1 MAAEVQLSSN
11 MRKALLV
18 LNCVILSIGNCGGP
32 LVMRLYF
39 VLGGER
45 IWFSSWLETVGWPLI
60 LVPLIITYMHRRTK
74 QDSHAK
80 LFFMKPPL
88 FVASA
93 VIGVLTGFDD
103 YLYAYGV
110 AKLPVSTSA
119 LIIASQLAF
128 TAAFAFLLVKQK
140 FTSYF
145 VNAIFLLSIGA
156 GVLALHNSS
165 DYPANESNKEYYLGF
180 FMILAA
186 ATLYGF
192 IFPLVELTYK
202 KAKQAITYSLVMEI
216 QMVMCFF
223 ATVFCTVG
231 MLVNNDFQAIPREA
245 KEYELGEAKYYLVV
259 VWNGI
264 IMVMCFFATVFCT
277 VGMLVNNDFQAISRE
292 AKEYELGEAK
302 YYLVVVWNGI
312 IWQCFFLGAIGVIF
326 SASSLVCGIVI
337 AVLLPVTE
345 ILAVIFFQEKF
356 QAEKGVSLALSLWG
370 FVSYFYGEIKDSKK
384 KKNPTPETE
393 LPQTV
398 NP

>member
-119 LIIASQLAF
+119 LIVASQLAF

-140 FTSYF
+140 FTSYS

-156 GVLALHNSS
+156 GVLALHTSS
-165 DYPANESNKEYYLGF
+165 DRPTNESNKEYYLGF
-180 FMILAA
+180 VMTLAA
-186 ATLYGF
+186 AALYGF
-192 IFPLVELTYK
+192 ILPLVELTYK
-202 KAKQAITYSLVMEI
+202 KTKQAITYSLVMEI
-216 QMVMCFF
+216 Q
-223 ATVFCTVG
+223 
-231 MLVNNDFQAIPREA
+231 
-245 KEYELGEAKYYLVV
+245 
-259 VWNGI
+259 
-264 IMVMCFFATVFCT
+264 MVMCFFATVFCT

-312 IWQCFFLGAIGVIF
+312 IWQCFFLVSIGVIF

-337 AVLLPVTE
+337 TVLLPVTE
-345 ILAVIFFQEKF
+345 ILAVIFFREKF

-384 KKNPTPETE
+384 KKNPTSETE

>member
-1 MAAEVQLSSN
+1 MEAQLSSN

-39 VLGGER
+39 VRGGER
-45 IWFSSWLETVGWPLI
+45 IWFSSWLETAGWPLI

-74 QDSHAK
+74 QGSHAK

-140 FTSYF
+140 FTSYS

-156 GVLALHNSS
+156 GVLALHTSS
-165 DYPANESNKEYYLGF
+165 DRPANESNKEYYLGF
-180 FMILAA
+180 VMTLAA
-186 ATLYGF
+186 AALYGF
-192 IFPLVELTYK
+192 ILPLVELTYK

-216 QMVMCFF
+216 Q
-223 ATVFCTVG
+223 
-231 MLVNNDFQAIPREA
+231 
-245 KEYELGEAKYYLVV
+245 
-259 VWNGI
+259 
-264 IMVMCFFATVFCT
+264 MVMCFFATVFCT

-326 SASSLVCGIVI
+326 STSSLVCGIVI

>member
-1 MAAEVQLSSN
+1 MEVEVQLSSN

-39 VLGGER
+39 VRGGER
-45 IWFSSWLETVGWPLI
+45 IWFSSWLETAGWPLI
-60 LVPLIITYMHRRTK
+60 LVPLIITYVHRRTK
-74 QDSHAK
+74 QGSHAK

-93 VIGVLTGFDD
+93 VIGVLTGLDD
-103 YLYAYGV
+103 YFYAYGI

-140 FTSYF
+140 FTSYS

-156 GVLALHNSS
+156 GVLALHSSS
-165 DYPANESNKEYYLGF
+165 DRPANESNKEYYLGF
-180 FMILAA
+180 VMTLAA
-186 ATLYGF
+186 AALYGF
-192 IFPLVELTYK
+192 ILPLVELTYK

-231 MLVNNDFQAIPREA
+231 MLVNNDFQAIPKEA
-245 KEYELGEAKYYLVV
+245 KKYELGEAKYYLVV

-264 IMVMCFFATVFCT
+264 IM
-277 VGMLVNNDFQAISRE
+277 
-292 AKEYELGEAK
+292 
-302 YYLVVVWNGI
+302 
-312 IWQCFFLGAIGVIF
+312 QCFFLGAIGVIF
-326 SASSLVCGIVI
+326 CASSLVAGIVI
-337 AVLLPVTE
+337 TVLLPVTE
-345 ILAVIFFQEKF
+345 ILAVIFFDEKF

-370 FVSYFYGEIKDSKK
+370 FVSYFYGEMKDSKK

-393 LPQTV
+393 LPQMV

>member
-1 MAAEVQLSSN
+1 MEAQLSSN

-39 VLGGER
+39 VRGGER
-45 IWFSSWLETVGWPLI
+45 IWFSSWLETAGWPLI

-74 QDSHAK
+74 QGSHAK

-140 FTSYF
+140 FTSYS

-156 GVLALHNSS
+156 GVLALHTSS
-165 DYPANESNKEYYLGF
+165 DRPANESNKEYYLGF
-180 FMILAA
+180 VMTLAA
-186 ATLYGF
+186 AALYGF
-192 IFPLVELTYK
+192 ILPLVELTYK

-216 QMVMCFF
+216 Q
-223 ATVFCTVG
+223 
-231 MLVNNDFQAIPREA
+231 
-245 KEYELGEAKYYLVV
+245 
-259 VWNGI
+259 
-264 IMVMCFFATVFCT
+264 MVMCFFATVFCT

-326 SASSLVCGIVI
+326 SSSSLVCGIVI

>member
-1 MAAEVQLSSN
+1 MEVEAQLSSN
-11 MRKALLV
+11 TRKALLV
-18 LNCVILSIGNCGGP
+18 LSCVILSIGHCGGP
-32 LVMRLYF
+32 LVMRQYF
-39 VLGGER
+39 VRGGER
-45 IWFSSWLETVGWPLI
+45 IWFSSWLETAGWPLI

-74 QDSHAK
+74 QGSHAK

-93 VIGVLTGFDD
+93 VIGVLTALDD

-110 AKLPVSTSA
+110 AKLPVSTIA

-140 FTSYF
+140 FTSYS

-156 GVLALHNSS
+156 GVLALHTSS
-165 DYPANESNKEYYLGF
+165 DRPANESNKEYYLGF
-180 FMILAA
+180 FMTLAA
-186 ATLYGF
+186 AALYGF
-192 IFPLVELTYK
+192 ILPLVELTYK

-264 IMVMCFFATVFCT
+264 M
-277 VGMLVNNDFQAISRE
+277 
-292 AKEYELGEAK
+292 
-302 YYLVVVWNGI
+302 
-312 IWQCFFLGAIGVIF
+312 WQCFYLGAIGVIF
-326 SASSLVCGIVI
+326 SASSLVAGIVL

-345 ILAVIFFQEKF
+345 ILAVIFFHEKF

-384 KKNPTPETE
+384 KENPTPETE